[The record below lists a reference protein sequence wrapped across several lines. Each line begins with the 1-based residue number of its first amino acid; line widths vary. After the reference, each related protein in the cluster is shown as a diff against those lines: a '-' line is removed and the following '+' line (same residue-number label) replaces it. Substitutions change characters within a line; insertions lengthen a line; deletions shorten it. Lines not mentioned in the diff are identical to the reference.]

1 MNNATSRDGFLWRAA
16 AAWNDFFFRPGD
28 PTTLGLM
35 RIVAGVVVL
44 YVHLAYTQ
52 DLIGFFGP
60 KSWADQE
67 LVDDVR
73 KQSPVQMASL
83 EWDEPTTNFVPPI
96 DREMRKV
103 FFRWVMT
110 LPKTAEQRR
119 EILSYLETL
128 PVDSQGGVEGL
139 LFAEQCLIKPANSNP
154 RQSRDNM
161 IAVSREEYQYR
172 LDALTRKDIIA
183 NAPLPQYLRRESV
196 TLKDREEI
204 RAKLVRFVDSLR
216 DNSPADLF
224 IIFNHLKYQAISPLM
239 VRDQRDPR
247 TELMR
252 TFNFLTEKESTDPQD
267 VRKRGPFLPDEL
279 KERQAVLDYLENWG
293 IDKRRVYSLGSF
305 RWSIWFHVTNPTAMY
320 LVHLGI
326 IGVMA
331 LFTLG
336 LWTRIT
342 SVLTW
347 MGALCYVH
355 RTPYVLFGMDTMMNL
370 CLVYLMVGPSG
381 AALSLDRW
389 LEKRRAQREFE
400 RLRKLNKDTR
410 EVEAVLAGPRKSMMA
425 TLTTRLVQINF
436 CFIYAASGLSKLKG
450 PAWWGHTAIWTTM
463 ANPEFSPTI
472 YAPYRWFLLQL
483 SDYRWA
489 SELMMSAGAV
499 YTLFLEI
506 ALPFLVWRPKLRP
519 YMVVAAILLHTGIA
533 VFMGLTVFG
542 LFMMTLLMSFV
553 PPQTVSRWLE
563 IGEERLRSRSTG
575 AAPAREPV
583 AVG

>member
-1 MNNATSRDGFLWRAA
+1 
-16 AAWNDFFFRPGD
+16 
-28 PTTLGLM
+28 
-35 RIVAGVVVL
+35 
-44 YVHLAYTQ
+44 
-52 DLIGFFGP
+52 
-60 KSWADQE
+60 
-67 LVDDVR
+67 
-73 KQSPVQMASL
+73 
-83 EWDEPTTNFVPPI
+83 
-96 DREMRKV
+96 
-103 FFRWVMT
+103 
-110 LPKTAEQRR
+110 
-119 EILSYLETL
+119 
-128 PVDSQGGVEGL
+128 
-139 LFAEQCLIKPANSNP
+139 
-154 RQSRDNM
+154 
-161 IAVSREEYQYR
+161 
-172 LDALTRKDIIA
+172 
-183 NAPLPQYLRRESV
+183 
-196 TLKDREEI
+196 
-204 RAKLVRFVDSLR
+204 
-216 DNSPADLF
+216 
-224 IIFNHLKYQAISPLM
+224 
-239 VRDQRDPR
+239 
-247 TELMR
+247 
-252 TFNFLTEKESTDPQD
+252 
-267 VRKRGPFLPDEL
+267 
-279 KERQAVLDYLENWG
+279 
-293 IDKRRVYSLGSF
+293 
-305 RWSIWFHVTNPTAMY
+305 
-320 LVHLGI
+320 
-326 IGVMA
+326 MA
-331 LFTLG
+331 LFTVG

-389 LEKRRAQREFE
+389 LEKRRAQRELE

-410 EVEAVLAGPRKSMMA
+410 EVEAILAGPRKSMMA
-425 TLTTRLVQINF
+425 TLTTRLIQINF

-563 IGEERLRSRSTG
+563 IGEERLRSRG
-575 AAPAREPV
+575 AGAPPAREPV